1 MQFKFTHSGSGSRLI
16 LLFAGW
22 GADWRVSSGLEI
34 GGYDVAVV
42 WDYRTL
48 ECDFLPQI
56 AGYEE
61 IVVVAWSFGVTAA
74 TGFIIDRPD
83 LPVTAT
89 IAVNGTQ
96 HPVDDSLGIP
106 PAVFSGTLAGL
117 DDRNLKKFNIRMVG
131 GARSL
136 AEKAHLLSDRSVD
149 ELRDEL
155 AAIGRREP
163 RLTLWDTAVVSTGDA
178 IIPHSAQLAAWAN
191 EACRVIIRNESH
203 LPDFQEIL
211 SAMLT
216 DKSLVAQRFSDA
228 EPTYT
233 ANATV
238 QREII
243 DTLCAKAAAH
253 VSAPPK
259 RILEIGGGLGES
271 TSAVH
276 AAFPTASVEV
286 WDIALG
292 REASRPSEWLTARAF
307 DAEIAVREVEEE
319 SVDLLFSSS
328 TVQWFNSLRRFL
340 ENARRA
346 VRKGGVVAISTYG
359 PDTMREIHQLA
370 DTSNGFADTAEL
382 RRMIPEGYALIEL
395 SDAHRVMQ
403 FDTPRAVLQH
413 VSLTGV
419 NAMRR
424 ASAAKALAIVRR
436 YPLDGDSKAPL
447 TYQPIFV
454 ILKKL

>member
-22 GADWRVSSGLEI
+22 GADWRVASDI
-34 GGYDVAVV
+34 AVGGYDVAVV

-74 TGFIIDRPD
+74 AGFMIDHPE

-96 HPVDDSLGIP
+96 HPVDDTLGIP
-106 PAVFSGTLAGL
+106 PAVFSGTLTGL
-117 DDRNLKKFNIRMVG
+117 DERNLKKFNIRMAG
-131 GARSL
+131 GARTL
-136 AEKAHLLSDRSVD
+136 AEKAHLLSDRGVD
-149 ELRDEL
+149 ELREEL
-155 AAIGRREP
+155 AAIGAREP
-163 RLTLWDTAVVSTGDA
+163 RITLWDTAVVASADA
-178 IIPHSAQLAAWAN
+178 IIPPAAQLAAWAD
-191 EACRVIIRNESH
+191 EACRTVTRDESH

-211 SAMLT
+211 AALLT

-243 DTLCAKAAAH
+243 DTLCAKAMAA
-253 VSAPPK
+253 VASSPK

-286 WDIALG
+286 WDIALSD
-292 REASRPSEWLTARAF
+292 EISHPSEWLTARAV
-307 DAEIAVREVEEE
+307 DAEIAVRGLEEG
-319 SVDLLFSSS
+319 SVDLLFTSS
-328 TVQWFNSLRRFL
+328 TVQWFNSLRRFI
-340 ENARRA
+340 ENARSALRT
-346 VRKGGVVAISTYG
+346 GGVVAISTYG
-359 PDTMREIHQLA
+359 PDTMCEIHRLA

-382 RRMIPEGYALIEL
+382 RRMIPDGYDVMEL

-403 FDTPRAVLQH
+403 FESPRAVLQH

-424 ASAAKALAIVRR
+424 ASAAKALGIVRR
-436 YPLDGDSKAPL
+436 YPLDSESKAPL
-447 TYQPIFV
+447 TYQPIFI